1 MATYQNLFPIYE
13 CRGSLQF
20 WLLGT
25 FILFHRCLLSSYCV
39 LGILLLGAREST
51 VNTTDKALAAIDL
64 FSVGET
70 DKNQINELPIL
81 KHVYLSAY
89 DKDNEVE

>member
-13 CRGSLQF
+13 HLGSLQF

-25 FILFHRCLLSSYCV
+25 FILFNRYLLSSYYI
-39 LGILLLGAREST
+39 LGILLGAREST
-51 VNTTDKALAAIDL
+51 VNTTDKALTAIDL
-64 FSVGET
+64 FSIGET
-70 DKNQINELPIL
+70 NNNQINELPIS
-81 KHVYLSAY
+81 KHVNLSAY